1 MAEIRVLIADDHA
14 MLRSGL
20 KLLINTQTD
29 MKVIGEA
36 GDFCTT
42 REKVFEL
49 HPDVAAK
56 ASFISPHDNHV
67 GQITTALSL
76 YNTALCAL
84 WQRGLRH
91 GAA

>member
-36 GDFCTT
+36 GDFRTT

-49 HPDVAAK
+49 NSHRQGFRLLAATVRFH
-56 ASFISPHDNHV
+56 AGLFGFFSFRSFV
-67 GQITTALSL
+67 V
-76 YNTALCAL
+76 
-84 WQRGLRH
+84 
-91 GAA
+91 